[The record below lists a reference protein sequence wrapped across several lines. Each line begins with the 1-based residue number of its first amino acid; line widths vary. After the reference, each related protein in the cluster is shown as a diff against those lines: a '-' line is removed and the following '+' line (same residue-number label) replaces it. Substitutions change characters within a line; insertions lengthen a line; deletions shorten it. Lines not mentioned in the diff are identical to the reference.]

1 MTMEP
6 DLSSEEKLA
15 QHLERRARELGLP
28 SDPKAYQDGGMV
40 VAAMGIN
47 LAEAEMQATVLKN
60 RGIPAWVDAPG
71 AALTVYSSPMISVVV
86 PAGRLADA
94 TAVLAEL
101 QPPDQE
107 GDAKVTP
114 GTWPLHWVRGV
125 VIVAIL
131 GGTAVAVIDACLS
144 PDTADVGRGLS
155 VMLSGSAVLT
165 LGLLAIG
172 FLITLVRQPNDKPT
186 DL

>member
-1 MTMEP
+1 MKMDP
-6 DLSSEEKLA
+6 DLSSDEKLA
-15 QHLERRARELGLP
+15 QHLEHRARELGLP
-28 SDPKAYQDGGMV
+28 SDPEAYQDGGLV
-40 VAAMGIN
+40 VAASAIN

-71 AALTVYSSPMISVVV
+71 AALTAYSSPMISVTV

-94 TAVLAEL
+94 QAVLAEL
-101 QPPDQE
+101 QPPAQE
-107 GDAKVTP
+107 GEAEATP

-125 VIVAIL
+125 VIVAII
-131 GGTAVAVIDACLS
+131 GGTAVAVIDACLA
-144 PDTADVGRGLS
+144 PDTADAGRGIS

-165 LGLLAIG
+165 VGLLTLG
-172 FLITLVRQPNDKPT
+172 FLITLARQPNDKPT